1 MASRLSIIRN
11 HLGQTVEPP
20 HPSVVTPKYLQ
31 DPLQFLKLEELL
43 PADLNSSRKRLRA
56 LLDKEIAPML
66 PEYVERAEFPRAII
80 PFLKPFLGLSEA
92 KYGCRKV
99 SATEKSLILYELG
112 RIDCSLATFYAMAM
126 SLVIP
131 TIEKLGSEEQKARYL
146 PGLCS
151 LDIIGCWG
159 LTEPE
164 VGSDASALTTTATPV
179 EGGFVLNGAKRWIGN
194 APMSDLMVIWAR
206 NTATKQVEGFLVPTK
221 TPGVNIKN
229 IERKL
234 GLRMVQNGHIT
245 MQEVRVASN
254 ARLEK
259 ATNFNNGANVVLE
272 HSRLTLGWI
281 PTGMMSGIYEA
292 TARYLQERK
301 QFQAPIAAY
310 QINQEKLVR
319 ILGHF
324 QSSFLMCWRMTQLI
338 EQNTANIAQ
347 ASLVKAWTSLI
358 GREAARLGREMM
370 GGNGIIIDNYVMKA
384 LADMEVVYTYEGTYD
399 INTLVAGRAITG
411 IPAFKVPSFKGN
423 R

>member
-1 MASRLSIIRN
+1 MASRVNIIKN
-11 HLGQTVEPP
+11 HLSHKGD
-20 HPSVVTPKYLQ
+20 PSQATSNSPRFLR
-31 DPLQFLKLEELL
+31 DPLEFLKLEELL
-43 PADLNSSRKRLRA
+43 PQDLNASRRRLREI
-56 LLDKEIAPML
+56 LDKEIAPIV
-66 PEYVERAEFPRAII
+66 PEYVERAEFPLQIL
-80 PFLKPFLGLSEA
+80 PFFKPLMGLSEA

-99 SATEKSLILYELG
+99 SAMEKSLVLYELG
-112 RIDCSLATFYAMAM
+112 RLDCSIATFYALAM

-164 VGSDASALTTTATPV
+164 FGSDASSLKTTATPV
-179 EGGFVLNGAKRWIGN
+179 DGGFLLNGAKRWIGN
-194 APMSDLMVIWAR
+194 ASMSDIMIIWAR
-206 NTATKQVEGFLVPTK
+206 NTTTKQVEGFIVPTK
-221 TPGVNIKN
+221 SPGVSIKN

-234 GLRMVQNGHIT
+234 GLRIVQNGDISMVDVKIPIT
-245 MQEVRVASN
+245 

-259 ATNFNNGANVVLE
+259 ATNFANGANVVLE

-281 PTGMMSGIYEA
+281 PTGMMSGIYET
-292 TARYLQERK
+292 TARYLQQRM

-338 EQNTANIAQ
+338 EQNTANISQ

-370 GGNGIIIDNYVMKA
+370 GGNGILIDNYVMKA
-384 LADMEVVYTYEGTYD
+384 LADMEIVYTYEGTYD

-411 IPAFKVPSFKGN
+411 IPAFKVPSTRGG